1 MCAKPSE
8 RNWKMRVEEYL
19 DCIDKI
25 NRYTAGMDFDVFRAD
40 GKTID
45 AVIRNLEI
53 IGEAASHIPEEI
65 QARYPDLGWFE
76 MRGMHNI
83 IIHEYFGVSLAII
96 WHTITKDLAPL
107 VSG

>member
-8 RNWKMRVEEYL
+8 RNWKMRVEDIL

-76 MRGMHNI
+76 MRG
-83 IIHEYFGVSLAII
+83 IHHHTRVFWGQLGNYLAYD
-96 WHTITKDLAPL
+96 HQRPSTISKRT
-107 VSG
+107 